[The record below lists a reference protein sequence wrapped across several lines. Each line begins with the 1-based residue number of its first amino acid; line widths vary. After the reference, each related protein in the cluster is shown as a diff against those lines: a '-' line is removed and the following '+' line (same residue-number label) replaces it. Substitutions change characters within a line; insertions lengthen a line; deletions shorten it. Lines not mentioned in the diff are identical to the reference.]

1 MEQEKSLSKQQ
12 KKRKIF
18 KVIGIL
24 FLIGLVLVSSIAV
37 YVFHSLEPY
46 KNDTKEKAVSIP
58 LNSTVMDIAKILKS
72 KGVIRNAKT
81 FYYYARY
88 KNQTDLKAGE
98 YTLSPSTDIDTLLEQ
113 LKQGKIIENEYTF
126 TIPEGYTV
134 RQIAALL
141 EEKGFT
147 TKQKFLDAL
156 ENGNYSDIW
165 LVKKIPTD
173 KGVKFPL
180 EGLLFPKT
188 YTIKKDATA
197 EDIVRMM
204 LEQGAKE
211 IPKEWMAELQKRK
224 MSFYDAL
231 IIASIVERET
241 IVDAERAKVA
251 AVYYNR
257 LNKGMKLQADA
268 TIQYVMDKQKDRLL
282 YSDLDLET
290 KYNTYKYEG
299 LPPGPISNPGLSSI
313 KAAVFPETHD
323 YLFYVTKKDG
333 SGEHHF
339 SKTFEQHEHYI
350 RLSKKVSN

>member
-24 FLIGLVLVSSIAV
+24 FLIGLVLVSSLAV
-37 YVFHSLEPY
+37 YIFHSLEPY
-46 KNDTKEKAVSIP
+46 KNDTKKIEVSIP

-165 LVKKIPTD
+165 LVKKD
-173 KGVKFPL
+173 S
-180 EGLLFPKT
+180 
-188 YTIKKDATA
+188 Y
-197 EDIVRMM
+197 R
-204 LEQGAKE
+204 
-211 IPKEWMAELQKRK
+211 
-224 MSFYDAL
+224 
-231 IIASIVERET
+231 
-241 IVDAERAKVA
+241 
-251 AVYYNR
+251 
-257 LNKGMKLQADA
+257 
-268 TIQYVMDKQKDRLL
+268 
-282 YSDLDLET
+282 
-290 KYNTYKYEG
+290 
-299 LPPGPISNPGLSSI
+299 
-313 KAAVFPETHD
+313 
-323 YLFYVTKKDG
+323 
-333 SGEHHF
+333 
-339 SKTFEQHEHYI
+339 
-350 RLSKKVSN
+350 